1 MKVAILFSGQLRGFK
16 HIVNNLNDN
25 LIKNFENV
33 DTYFYVPKNDYSIE
47 EYFKPTSIIYDDDV
61 IHDTS
66 NIFNFKGHQNSTPQN
81 FIQQWYS
88 LYKCKELMLENNIK
102 YDLII
107 RCRPDNDF
115 ISPLTL
121 DMIDINKINI
131 CEWGGWE
138 GYNDRF
144 AIGNFDDMLIYC
156 DFYTECKN
164 YGGNSEDRLKQY
176 LDSKN
181 LKINLISHIHHRINE
196 DGSKREHP

>member
-1 MKVAILFSGQLRGFK
+1 
-16 HIVNNLNDN
+16 
-25 LIKNFENV
+25 
-33 DTYFYVPKNDYSIE
+33 
-47 EYFKPTSIIYDDDV
+47 
-61 IHDTS
+61 
-66 NIFNFKGHQNSTPQN
+66 
-81 FIQQWYS
+81 
-88 LYKCKELMLENNIK
+88 MLEKNIR

-115 ISPLTL
+115 ITPLTL

-131 CEWGGWE
+131 CDWGGWG

-164 YGGNSEDRLKQY
+164 YDGNSEYRLKQY

-181 LKINLISHIHHRINE
+181 LKINLINHIHHRINE
-196 DGSKREHP
+196 DGTKREHP